1 MNEEQE
7 IAEATG
13 KRELYNAFWEE
24 SSDAIKPFRGSAD
37 IRVKIA
43 HKIGFHPLHQ

>member
-1 MNEEQE
+1 
-7 IAEATG
+7 
-13 KRELYNAFWEE
+13 
-24 SSDAIKPFRGSAD
+24 RGSAD